1 MGLFSFIKNAGEK
14 LFGKNEEEVQKEAAA
29 NLPDLNRK
37 AADAIKAHI
46 DAQNLGLE
54 GLAVTYDGAS
64 GQVTLSG
71 NAPSQEA
78 AEKAG
83 LTAGNVT
90 GVGHVDNNLVAKP
103 TNPCCHTL
111 IKSMWVKNCA
121 FLNKSC

>member
-37 AADAIKAHI
+37 AADAIKAHV

-64 GQVTLSG
+64 GQVTLAG

-83 LTAGNVT
+83 LAAGNVQAWLT
-90 GVGHVDNNLVAKP
+90 
-103 TNPCCHTL
+103 
-111 IKSMWVKNCA
+111 
-121 FLNKSC
+121 